1 MRKYEKPYLSPKEQV
16 ELLMS
21 RGMEITDLAKA
32 EECLARIGYYRL
44 SAYWYPFRKEQNGA
58 VEDNFKEGTTFS
70 LSLDYYV
77 FDKKLRLLTL
87 DAIER
92 VEIALRTDIALLL
105 GKFDRQA
112 HRNPEFLHGNFIR
125 RDVLKEDKSS
135 YQRWIEKQNRAFRL
149 SKEEFVTHFKRKYA
163 GQELPIWMDVE
174 LWDFG
179 TMSTFYAGMKVA
191 DQDYIASLYNLNSG
205 ITLANWLRCL
215 NVVRNSCAHHNR
227 LWNRPL
233 AILPR
238 WKDTEKISEIQH
250 LRSETRYGTRYYAAA
265 AIIKTLLNKINPTS
279 RWSDR
284 LMNLMDTLPENP
296 FIGEQNA
303 GFPPNWREQALWK
316 QNP

>member
-112 HRNPEFLHGNFIR
+112 HRNPEFLH
-125 RDVLKEDKSS
+125 K
-135 YQRWIEKQNRAFRL
+135 A
-149 SKEEFVTHFKRKYA
+149 
-163 GQELPIWMDVE
+163 
-174 LWDFG
+174 
-179 TMSTFYAGMKVA
+179 
-191 DQDYIASLYNLNSG
+191 
-205 ITLANWLRCL
+205 RCSQG
-215 NVVRNSCAHHNR
+215 R
-227 LWNRPL
+227 
-233 AILPR
+233 
-238 WKDTEKISEIQH
+238 
-250 LRSETRYGTRYYAAA
+250 
-265 AIIKTLLNKINPTS
+265 
-279 RWSDR
+279 
-284 LMNLMDTLPENP
+284 
-296 FIGEQNA
+296 
-303 GFPPNWREQALWK
+303 
-316 QNP
+316 

>member
-16 ELLMS
+16 ELLKS
-21 RGMEITDLAKA
+21 RGMEITDPAKA

-44 SAYWYPFRKEQNGA
+44 SAYWYPFRKKHDGI
-58 VEDNFKEGTTFS
+58 VEDDFKEGTTFS
-70 LSLDYYV
+70 LSLNFYV

-105 GKFDRQA
+105 GKFDRHA
-112 HRNPEFLHGNFIR
+112 HRNPELLHGNFTK

-149 SKEEFVTHFKRKYA
+149 SKEEFVKHFKNKYVSD
-163 GQELPIWMDVE
+163 ELPIWMDVE

-179 TMSTFYAGMKVA
+179 TMSTFYSGMKVV
-191 DQDYIASLYNLNSG
+191 DQDNIASLYNLNSG
-205 ITLANWLRCL
+205 ITLVNWLRCL

-238 WKDTEKISEIQH
+238 LKDTESIPEIRH
-250 LRSETRYGTRYYAAA
+250 LDSDIRYRTRYYAAA
-265 AIIKTLLNKINPTS
+265 VIIRTLLNKINPTS
-279 RWSDR
+279 SWADR
-284 LMNLMDTLPENP
+284 LIEHMDTMPKNP
-296 FIGEQNA
+296 FVGEISA
-303 GFPPNWREQALWK
+303 GFSPGWRELPLWK
-316 QNP
+316 KDV